1 MIEVRVAVIVMLR
14 ALVMDWAGLLESV
27 NRTVKL
33 NVPVAVGV
41 PLIAPFALRI
51 IPPGRPPPAKDQ
63 V

>member
-27 NRTVKL
+27 NRAVKL
-33 NVPVAVGV
+33 KVPVTVGV
-41 PLIAPFALRI
+41 PVIVPLGLRVN
-51 IPPGRPPPAKDQ
+51 PPGRVPASKDQ